1 MSFPIEVI
9 GTYARQ
15 NWLVVPAAQA
25 LGDPPPQSI
34 HAQKWL
40 LTLSGVALANL
51 EGVNPDDW
59 HRVTLLLEPSVVDPV
74 RYAIAHHSIPAP
86 PGTEGHDY
94 ALGFQVEQEAPYA
107 SISSVFNA
115 SKSGNSGFAVDTWRP
130 NHYDTGIDAF
140 SHKHAGN
147 LFSGLQVDV
156 AVRDTEA
163 WLYRVG
169 YNIALL
175 GRIVFLAQK
184 ALFRSDFD
192 TTVGQPPSSVQAVGT
207 AELEQSE
214 RVEVIDAPDL
224 TAERWVKITGPSGA
238 EDPLA
243 VLHCLF
249 TESPGEGV
257 YKLSADLFLKD
268 HNSGIATIS
277 FETAG
282 REQILHVDFLPHSG
296 KARIE
301 DVNPEFGSFPLGA
314 TFTVEVILTVKASG
328 TTALV
333 TLKGAASGAQEAI
346 IEPPFQHLAP
356 DVGAVA
362 LWQGTQAPGRISFDA
377 TNIVVTYAPPALEGP
392 VAPGSGI
399 ATQ

>member
-9 GTYARQ
+9 DTFAGQ
-15 NWLVVPAAQA
+15 NWMVVPNAPAP
-25 LGDPPPQSI
+25 GDAPTQNI
-34 HAQKWL
+34 HAQRWL
-40 LTLSGVALANL
+40 LTLSGVAMANL
-51 EGVNPDDW
+51 KGVNPDDW
-59 HRVTLLLEPSVVDPV
+59 HRVTLLLDPNVLDPV
-74 RYAIAHHSIPAP
+74 RYAIAHHSIPLP
-86 PGTEGHDY
+86 PGVEGHDY
-94 ALGFQVEQEAPYA
+94 AVGFQVEQEAPYA

-115 SKSGNSGFAVDTWRP
+115 SKSGNSGFAVDAWRP
-130 NHYDTGIDAF
+130 NDYDTGIDAF

-184 ALFRSDFD
+184 ALFRSNFD
-192 TTVGQPPSSVQAVGT
+192 SAVDQPPSTVQQVGT
-207 AELEQSE
+207 AYLEQPE
-214 RVEVIDAPDL
+214 RVKVIDAPDL
-224 TAERWVKITGPSGA
+224 TAERWVKIEGPSGP

-243 VLHCLF
+243 ALHCMF

-257 YKLSADLFLKD
+257 YTLSTDLFLKD
-268 HNSGIATIS
+268 GSSGIATIS

-282 REQILHVDFLPHSG
+282 REQILHVDFLPHSR

-301 DVNPEFGSFPLGA
+301 DVNPEFGSFPLGEA
-314 TFTVEVILTVKASG
+314 FTVEVILTVKASG

-333 TLKGAASGAQEAI
+333 ALKGAASGAQEAVV
-346 IEPPFQHLAP
+346 EPPFQHLAP
-356 DVGAVA
+356 EVGAVA

-377 TNIVVTYAPPALEGP
+377 TNILVTYAPPALDGP
-392 VAPGSGI
+392 VAPSSGI

>member
-9 GTYARQ
+9 GTFAGQ
-15 NWLVVPAAQA
+15 NWLVVPAAPA
-25 LGDPPPQSI
+25 LGNAPTQNI

-40 LTLSGVALANL
+40 LTLSGVAMANL
-51 EGVNPDDW
+51 RGVNADDW
-59 HRVTLLLEPSVVDPV
+59 HRVTLLLEPSVIDPI

-86 PGTEGHDY
+86 PGVEGDDF

-115 SKSGNSGFAVDTWRP
+115 STSGNSGFAVDTWRP

-156 AVRDTEA
+156 AVRDTDA

-169 YNIALL
+169 YSIPML

-184 ALFRSDFD
+184 ALFRSNFD
-192 TTVGQPPSSVQAVGT
+192 TAVDQPPSTVQEVGT
-207 AELEQSE
+207 AYLEQPE
-214 RVEVIDAPDL
+214 RVRVIDAPDL
-224 TAERWVKITGPSGA
+224 TAERWVKIEGPSGP
-238 EDPLA
+238 EYPLA
-243 VLHCLF
+243 VMHCMF

-257 YKLSADLFLKD
+257 YTLSANLFLAD
-268 HNSGIATIS
+268 RNSGIATMS

-282 REQILHVDFLPHSG
+282 REQILHVDFLPESG

-301 DVNPEFGSFPLGA
+301 DVNPEFGSFPLGE
-314 TFTVEVILTVKASG
+314 TFAVEVVLTVKASS
-328 TTALV
+328 TTARV
-333 TLKGAASGAQEAI
+333 TLGGAASGAQEAVV
-346 IEPPFQHLAP
+346 EPPFQHLAP
-356 DVGAVA
+356 EVGAVA

-377 TNIVVTYAPPALEGP
+377 TNILVTYAPPAQEGP
-392 VAPGSGI
+392 VVQGSGI